1 MSNEESQET
10 DLSDRPTADQIR
22 VTATYQRD
30 EQTALTK
37 SQFFDATTELQELLQ
52 WARDAEDMD
61 VTLVHLE
68 IELDDRAS

>member
-1 MSNEESQET
+1 MTNTENQGADPSS
-10 DLSDRPTADQIR
+10 STADQIR
-22 VTATYQRD
+22 VTATYQQN